1 MSCPVRDEHAARGQD
16 VRERPPLADSSSVA
30 GAAAEPL
37 AWAGGVL
44 PSGTWSSFPRLE
56 KSGLRRS
63 TIAATALPTAATIA
77 KPASTRGQRFRRD
90 GEGSSRFAAS
100 TSAAEIVGA
109 IFSEIAGAILSRTAT
124 PACST
129 CGAAQLR
136 ASCTRGAAHATA
148 SSALCRAAR
157 PAVFA
162 VCPALRAITGTCE
175 AVSSARCFAA
185 APVFFLVIRDIEPPK
200 SLSRW
205 NHFPGFGRSTVIGKI
220 AKGRGAASE
229 GGGRVKPARTRDKD
243 AGGGGLPRFKHS
255 GRPNRLTMQG
265 C

>member
-16 VRERPPLADSSSVA
+16 VRERPPLADSSSA
-30 GAAAEPL
+30 AAAAAEPL
-37 AWAGGVL
+37 AWVGGVL
-44 PSGTWSSFPRLE
+44 PSGTWSSLPRLE

-63 TIAATALPTAATIA
+63 TTAATALPTAAIIA

-100 TSAAEIVGA
+100 TSAEEIVGA

-157 PAVFA
+157 PAVLA

-185 APVFFLVIRDIEPPK
+185 APVFFLVIRDIGPPK
-200 SLSRW
+200 VFPAGSTSPGWAGQPLSA
-205 NHFPGFGRSTVIGKI
+205 RSP
-220 AKGRGAASE
+220 KGTAPPVKV
-229 GGGRVKPARTRDKD
+229 GGRDESRQRDERMRSWVG
-243 AGGGGLPRFKHS
+243 ALHR
-255 GRPNRLTMQG
+255 R
-265 C
+265 